1 MKMARLANFNKKRA
15 FKAVFLAICAFV
27 AVFVLCA
34 VSVFSISGYVR
45 LSQKDRVFDS
55 VGDIPKQEDIDCI
68 LVLGAGLQR
77 DGTPSHMLEDRIK
90 VGVAVLYATSADY
103 ILMSGDRS
111 GDYYDEP
118 AAMKKYAY
126 EMGVDPSKILIDN
139 SGFSTFESITR
150 VKDEYGFDNIVV
162 ITQKYHLYRALYI
175 AEDCEID
182 AVGVSA
188 DLRPYRN
195 QFIRDIREVLARVKD
210 FLMCI

>member
-1 MKMARLANFNKKRA
+1 MTKPKVFNKKRA
-15 FKAVFLAICAFV
+15 FKAVFWLICIFAGILILA
-27 AVFVLCA
+27 AVT
-34 VSVFSISGYVR
+34 VFSISGYVR
-45 LSQKDRVFDS
+45 VSQKDRVFDTAS
-55 VGDIPKQEDIDCI
+55 GLPEMDDIDCI
-68 LVLGAGLQR
+68 IVLGAGLQR
-77 DGTPSHMLEDRIK
+77 NGKPSHMLEDRIK
-90 VGVAVLYATSADY
+90 VGVEAFNSMGADY

-111 GDYYDEP
+111 SDYYDEP
-118 AAMKKYAY
+118 AAMKKYAE

-139 SGFSTFESITR
+139 QGFSTFESVTR
-150 VKDEYGFDNIVV
+150 LKDEFGFDNVVV

-182 AVGVSA
+182 AIGVSA